1 MISFR
6 HLDPEKQGAPLGL
19 RLSCYNPNLKLLYVV
34 DDKMYLSC
42 YDFSSLFDE
51 L

>member
-6 HLDPEKQGAPLGL
+6 HLDPEKQGAALGL
-19 RLSCYNPNLKLLYVV
+19 RLSCYNPKLKLLYVV
-34 DDKMYLSC
+34 DDKMYLTC
-42 YDFSSLFDE
+42 YDFLSLFDE